1 MKLAEGG
8 GVAVGPP
15 TLIYEIFLIVC
26 RSQKKADYIKRTSAI
41 LVEKYNGDI
50 PDTFQGLVSTW
61 PSLVPRPHPLMRRT
75 GLVNQVKFLGLAHA
89 FTTV

>member
-1 MKLAEGG
+1 MLLA
-8 GVAVGPP
+8 P

-61 PSLVPRPHPLMRRT
+61 PSLVPSPHFLTRKNC
-75 GLVNQVKFLGLAHA
+75 LVNKVKFLGLAHT